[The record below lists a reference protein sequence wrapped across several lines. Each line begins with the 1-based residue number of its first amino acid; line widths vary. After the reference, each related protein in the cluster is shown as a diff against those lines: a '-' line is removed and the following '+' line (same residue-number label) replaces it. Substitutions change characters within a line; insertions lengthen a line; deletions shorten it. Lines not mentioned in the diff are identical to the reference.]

1 MSTKTTR
8 GPTVCFAALS
18 VAILLPTPAIAQA
31 TLGDEEARERM
42 VEQEIVAAGVTN
54 PRVIRAMRETPRH
67 EFVPFAGRR
76 LAYLDMAVPIG
87 SGQTISPPFVVA
99 LMTEALDPQ
108 PTDRV
113 LEIGTGSGYQA
124 AVLSP
129 LVDEVYSIEIVP
141 ELGRRAARTL
151 RRLRYDNVHTKVG
164 DGFKGWP
171 DKAPFDKIIVTCSP
185 EDVPRPLFDQMREG
199 GRMVV
204 PLGER
209 YQQTLYIL
217 RKEKGRLVPEALRP
231 TLFVPMTGQAERQR
245 DRQPD
250 PTRPEIVN
258 GSFEEGIE
266 LNSGEASAS
275 DEPASRRLPAGW
287 HYQRQTELI
296 RSEDAPKGEHFLR
309 FHNTEPGLGCRAL
322 QAFPVDGRKVR
333 ALDIAIQV
341 RGDDLRPGQD
351 VSQMAALR
359 ITFFDQRRA
368 PLGQQVV
375 KSWRGSFPWQAE
387 QVRLPVPP
395 RAREAILR
403 IGLHGGRGTLD
414 VDNLT
419 LQAAEQ

>member
-1 MSTKTTR
+1 MPDTAFQRLAMCLLVLSAAILAPTT
-8 GPTVCFAALS
+8 GLAQGALS
-18 VAILLPTPAIAQA
+18 
-31 TLGDEEARERM
+31 DEEARDRM
-42 VEQEIVAAGVTN
+42 VEREIVAAGVTN

-67 EFVPFAGRR
+67 EFVPFTARR

-99 LMTEALDPQ
+99 LMTEALDPR

-129 LVDEVYSIEIVP
+129 LVDEVYSIEIVS

-151 RRLRYDNVHTKVG
+151 RRLRYDNVHTKIG

-171 DKAPFDKIIVTCSP
+171 DKAPFDKIIITCSP
-185 EDVPRPLFDQMREG
+185 EDVPRPLFEQMREG
-199 GRMVV
+199 GRMVI

-217 RKEKGRLVPEALRP
+217 RKQNGRLVPEALRP

-245 DRQPD
+245 DRLPD

-258 GSFEEGIE
+258 GSFEKSIE
-266 LNSGEASAS
+266 IQQSDDATAS
-275 DEPASRRLPAGW
+275 EQGPRLPAGW
-287 HYQRQTELI
+287 HYQRQTELLET
-296 RSEDAPKGEHFLR
+296 EDATDGQHLLR

-322 QAFPVDGRKVR
+322 QAFPVDGRKVS
-333 ALDIAIQV
+333 ALDISLDV

-351 VSQMAALR
+351 VSQMAGLR

-368 PLGQQVV
+368 PLGQQVI
-375 KSWRGSFPWQAE
+375 KSWRGTFPWQTE
-387 QVRLPVPP
+387 HVILPVPP
-395 RAREAILR
+395 TAREAILR

-414 VDNLT
+414 VDNMSLKPA
-419 LQAAEQ
+419 QR